1 MTDVNTNQPGGN
13 DTAAGN
19 QPSVASAFHNTVG
32 TRSLADSEMQALYAR
47 LEANGTP
54 IEEVNKIIA
63 AQGGA
68 ELAEDDRDDAERRF
82 DEKYQAGE
90 TADQYSIHL
99 RGIDAPEKVQDEIR
113 SHAQA
118 FAHALELPKAGANEL
133 MGQMVSTAIETAK
146 LAQSNPDALA
156 AQIERSRAILIRALG
171 GPAKLEAAIADLQTL
186 LNEAGVNADFAAKI
200 DAALTDPQVFL
211 ALHQHIER
219 ITFRARRD
227 IAKGRVTA

>member
-1 MTDVNTNQPGGN
+1 MSDNPNSNQPADGGHEPS
-13 DTAAGN
+13 AAGV
-19 QPSVASAFHNTVG
+19 SSAFQNTVG

-99 RGIDAPEKVQDEIR
+99 RGLDAPAKVAEEITG
-113 SHAQA
+113 HAQA
-118 FAHALELPKAGANEL
+118 FAVALELPRSQANEL
-133 MGQMVSTAIETAK
+133 MGQMVSTAIENAK

-156 AQIERSRAILIRALG
+156 RQIDSSRAVLAKALG
-171 GPAKLEAAIADLQTL
+171 GPAQLQAAIQTVQDMM
-186 LNEAGVNADFAAKI
+186 NAAAPNADFAAKI
-200 DAALTDPQVFL
+200 DAAFTDPQVFL
-211 ALHQHIER
+211 SLYHHAQR

>member
-1 MTDVNTNQPGGN
+1 MSDNSNQPADGGN
-13 DTAAGN
+13 EPLAAGV
-19 QPSVASAFHNTVG
+19 SSAFQNTVG

-68 ELAEDDRDDAERRF
+68 QLAEDDRTPEEVKF
-82 DEKYQAGE
+82 DQRYEAGE
-90 TADQYSIHL
+90 AGDYKIHL
-99 RGIDAPEKVQDEIR
+99 RGIEAPEQVQAEITG
-113 SHAQA
+113 HAQA
-118 FAHALELPKAGANEL
+118 FAAALELPKAEANEL
-133 MGQMVSTAIETAK
+133 MGQMVSTAIENAK

-156 AQIERSRAILIRALG
+156 AQIERSRAVLAKALG
-171 GPAKLEAAIADLQTL
+171 GPAQLQAAIANVQTL

-211 ALHQHIER
+211 SLYHHAQR